1 MVSVKLQGGLGNQLF
16 QIFTCIA
23 YSLTNKVSFK
33 LPLEKEDKTSA
44 KGDLRPTYWK
54 SLLSRLKPFLSSD
67 RNIYFPNVIFY
78 QQGFHYSPIPTNIDP
93 DTQFIGYFQSYKY
106 FEHQRENILKMLNIN
121 EIQEKVKERFQMY
134 FDEENTTVISMH
146 FRLGDYKHQQA
157 YHNVL
162 PFEYYKKA
170 LDYMLEKIEG
180 NVRVI
185 LFGEKQD
192 EAILKGNKE
201 ELERYTEKK
210 NIEFIQCGF
219 DIYDYDQMILMSL
232 CHHNIIANSSFSW
245 FGTYLN
251 ENKEKM
257 VTYTRKWFGD
267 RLSGYKL
274 DDLWPETWKC
284 IEY

>member
-23 YSLTNKVSFK
+23 YSLTHKVSFR

-54 SLLSRLKPFLSSD
+54 SLLSRLIPFLSSD

-93 DTQFIGYFQSYKY
+93 DTQFIGYFQSDKY
-106 FEHQRENILKMLNIN
+106 FDHQRENILKMLNIN
-121 EIQEKVKERFQMY
+121 EIQEKIKERFHMY
-134 FDEENTTVISMH
+134 FDQENTTVISMH
-146 FRLGDYKHQQA
+146 FRLGDYKHLSGF
-157 YHNVL
+157 HDVIPL
-162 PFEYYKKA
+162 EYYKKA
-170 LDYMLEKIEG
+170 LDYMLEKIDG

-192 EAILKGNKE
+192 EHILKGNKE
-201 ELERYTEKK
+201 ELERYTENK

-219 DIYDYDQMILMSL
+219 DIHDYDQMILMSL
-232 CHHNIIANSSFSW
+232 CDHNIIANSSFSW
-245 FGTYLN
+245 FGAYLN